1 MPVGSA
7 LHEELATG
15 TLDRVQALIEGG
27 ADVNASGHWG
37 KTPLIA
43 RAEFGQTKF
52 VKMLIAAGANTAS
65 SCYLNTVWSGNAAQW
80 SDKFHE
86 GDYMNC
92 IWLLLNPAA
101 AKAEFD
107 AEQAQAE
114 AAGLSVGEWYK
125 TPAAASHE
133 KKRYNS
139 LEWYQEW
146 QAELERS
153 KARRPMV
160 SY

>member
-1 MPVGSA
+1 M
-7 LHEELATG
+7 
-15 TLDRVQALIEGG
+15 
-27 ADVNASGHWG
+27 G

-52 VKMLIAAGANTAS
+52 VKMLIAAGANTHAS
-65 SCYLNTVWSGNAAQW
+65 CFLNTVWSGNAAQW
-80 SDKFHE
+80 ADKFHE

-146 QAELERS
+146 RAELERS
-153 KARRPMV
+153 KAGRPMV

>member
-1 MPVGSA
+1 M
-7 LHEELATG
+7 
-15 TLDRVQALIEGG
+15 
-27 ADVNASGHWG
+27 G

-80 SDKFHE
+80 ADKFHE

-101 AKAEFD
+101 AKAEFN
-107 AEQAQAE
+107 AEKAQAD
-114 AAGLSVGEWYK
+114 AAGLSVDAWYK

-133 KKRYNS
+133 RGRKRYDSRKWYHAWKAEREAFKAS
-139 LEWYQEW
+139 LPRVCY
-146 QAELERS
+146 
-153 KARRPMV
+153 
-160 SY
+160 